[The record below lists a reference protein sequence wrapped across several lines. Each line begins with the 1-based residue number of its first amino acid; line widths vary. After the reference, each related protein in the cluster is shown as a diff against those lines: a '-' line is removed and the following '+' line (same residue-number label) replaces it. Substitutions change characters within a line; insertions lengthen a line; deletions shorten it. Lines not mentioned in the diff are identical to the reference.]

1 MRKKAILLQ
10 LKAKIEKNAELNSTI
25 EELNKD
31 NSEKDRALKI
41 LNERVVELQQELSNS
56 VIEALEEYKKL
67 VAQKDGEISQL
78 KSKLELVS
86 ELSYDN
92 REEEQC
98 LLQQNSDVDETVIEQ
113 QETKD
118 DSDLKH
124 NMAIASVAIG
134 RLVVSVTK
142 KCNTLV
148 SEGLFDESRNLLD
161 EFSKLKEEILFNVK
175 TLSTQKLEK
184 ELENVINE
192 FSKKL

>member
-10 LKAKIEKNAELNSTI
+10 LKANIEKNAELNSTI

-56 VIEALEEYKKL
+56 GIEALEEYKKL
-67 VAQKDGEISQL
+67 VAQKDGEIAQL

-192 FSKKL
+192 FLKKL